1 MSVDVTKLPSGL
13 TVITDTMPHLETAA
27 LGVWAGVGGRDEKP
41 NEHGISHLL
50 EHMAFK
56 GTARRSSREIVE
68 EIEAVGGDLNAG
80 TSTETTA
87 YYARVMKADV
97 PLALDVLS
105 DILANPSFVPDELER
120 EKSVIVQEIGAAQ
133 DTPDDVVFEHL
144 NELCYPDQPMG
155 RSLLGTAK
163 TLKEFNR
170 DTLRGYLSTHYRG
183 PDMVVAAAGAIDHK
197 RVVEEVSQRF
207 ASFEGTAAPKPQPAM
222 FGKGGSRV
230 VHRELEQAHLTLAL
244 EGVPQNDPSLFSLQV
259 FTNTLGGGM
268 SSRLFQEV
276 REKRGLCYSIYTFH
290 APYTDTGF
298 FGLYT
303 GTDPGDAPEM
313 MEVIVDVIN
322 DAVETLTEA
331 EIARA
336 KAQMKAG
343 LLMALESCS
352 SRAEQLARHILAYG
366 RPLTVEELVAR
377 IDAVSVEST
386 RNAARDLLSR
396 SRPAVV
402 ALGSGRGLDTAV
414 LYRGPL
420 RVDRVRESGS
430 IIDGPVSFAIQR
442 TGRPCAARPW
452 PDAARTA
459 NVRFP
464 AMGAFARPQPG
475 LPDAVGA
482 DLAVRR
488 SDPHRLPAAPAP
500 LCRGYRRRSLLS
512 VPGIPGNRR
521 GDDRRRHAGERPP
534 RHRAGRHHRLLGRA
548 APCASR
554 LHDGG
559 AAGAAAVAVRRAQ
572 PASRRGRLHPDQC
585 AVDPGAGEMRL

>member
-1 MSVDVTKLPSGL
+1 MSVEITKLPSGL
-13 TVITDTMPHLETAA
+13 TVVTDVMPHVETAA

-56 GTARRSSREIVE
+56 GTTRRSAREIVE

-87 YYARVMKADV
+87 YYARVMKQDV

-105 DILANPSFVPDELER
+105 DILSNPSFVPDELER

-144 NELCYPDQPMG
+144 NELCFPDQPMG

-163 TLKEFNR
+163 TLKRLDR
-170 DTLRGYLSTHYRG
+170 DMLRGYLSTHYRG
-183 PDMVVAAAGAIDHK
+183 PDMVVAAAGAVDHK
-197 RVVEEVSQRF
+197 RVVEDVAARF
-207 ASFEGTAAPKPQPAM
+207 AAFD
-222 FGKGGSRV
+222 KGGSRV
-230 VHRELEQAHLTLAL
+230 VHRDLEQAHLTLAL
-244 EGVPQNDPSLFSLQV
+244 EGVPQTDLSLFSLQV

-303 GTDPGDAPEM
+303 GTDPADAPEM
-313 MEVIVDVIN
+313 MEVIIDVIN
-322 DAVETLTEA
+322 ESVETLTEA

-352 SRAEQLARHILAYG
+352 SRAEQLARHVLAYG
-366 RPLTVEELVAR
+366 RPQTVEELVTR

-386 RNAARDLLSR
+386 RDAARALMSR

-414 LYRGPL
+414 
-420 RVDRVRESGS
+420 
-430 IIDGPVSFAIQR
+430 
-442 TGRPCAARPW
+442 
-452 PDAARTA
+452 
-459 NVRFP
+459 
-464 AMGAFARPQPG
+464 AFAEG
-475 LPDAVGA
+475 LTSSKDKV
-482 DLAVRR
+482 
-488 SDPHRLPAAPAP
+488 
-500 LCRGYRRRSLLS
+500 
-512 VPGIPGNRR
+512 
-521 GDDRRRHAGERPP
+521 
-534 RHRAGRHHRLLGRA
+534 
-548 APCASR
+548 R
-554 LHDGG
+554 LH
-559 AAGAAAVAVRRAQ
+559 
-572 PASRRGRLHPDQC
+572 
-585 AVDPGAGEMRL
+585 